1 MESFSS
7 YLQYRTKVI
16 DLLKAK
22 IAPKIGK
29 DKSIQICYLFKNYN
43 FDLVVLDKHGSLL
56 KIYEIQPFSATRSNI
71 NTIIDLLEGYQEL
84 TNAEAFLVYLDKSEK
99 LQIKSISDLSNMI
112 KESNVRRHYTT
123 DSFSGFYRIINQICN
138 DDDDGYS
145 GLQYFFRGHS
155 RFDFECI
162 PGIFRSNCIAS
173 ENQMYHEAIRKNPMV
188 FTEDMSTFDKLVKM
202 QHYELPTRL
211 LDITANPLVALYF
224 ACLGNYD
231 TDGSVLIFPV
241 INEKIKYY
249 DSIPV
254 CILSNLT
261 KCSEKFSF
269 KENNDELAFAIK
281 EDMPNYNEED
291 LIADDITK
299 VYCVMPKLNNER
311 IIRQHGA
318 FFIFGM
324 GKSKNEPAELKDK
337 PITIQIKAKSKMR
350 ILKELEVLGVNEA
363 ALFPETDKI
372 MKQIKWHFIS
382 SKY

>member
-16 DLLKAK
+16 DLLIAK
-22 IAPKIGK
+22 IEPTIAK
-29 DKSIQICYLFKNYN
+29 DKNIQICYLYKNYN
-43 FDLVVLDKHGSLL
+43 FDLVVLDSQDKIL
-56 KIYEIQPFSATRSNI
+56 KIYEIQAFSATKSNI
-71 NTIIDLLEGYQEL
+71 NTIKDLLKGYEES
-84 TNAEAFLVYLDKSEK
+84 TNAQAFLVYLDKGEK
-99 LQIKSISDLSNMI
+99 LQIKSISDLAIM
-112 KESNVRRHYTT
+112 KKGSNVRRHYTI
-123 DSFSGFYRIINQICN
+123 DSFSKFYKIINQICN
-138 DDDDGYS
+138 NNDDGYS

-155 RFDFECI
+155 SIHFKCI

-173 ENQMYHEAIRKNPMV
+173 ENQMYHEAIRKNPLV

-211 LDITANPLVALYF
+211 LDITSNPLVALYF
-224 ACLGNYD
+224 ACLGDYD

-241 INEKIKYY
+241 INDKIKYY

-261 KCSEKFSF
+261 KCSEKFSY
-269 KENNDELAFAIK
+269 KENKDELVFAIQ
-281 EDMPNYNEED
+281 EDMTNYNAED
-291 LIADDITK
+291 LIVDDITK

-324 GKSKNEPAELKDK
+324 GLSKNEPSELKDM
-337 PITIQIKAKSKMR
+337 PITIQVKANCKRR
-350 ILKELEVLGVNEA
+350 ILKELEVLGIDEA

-372 MKQIKWHFIS
+372 MKQIKS
-382 SKY
+382 SYN